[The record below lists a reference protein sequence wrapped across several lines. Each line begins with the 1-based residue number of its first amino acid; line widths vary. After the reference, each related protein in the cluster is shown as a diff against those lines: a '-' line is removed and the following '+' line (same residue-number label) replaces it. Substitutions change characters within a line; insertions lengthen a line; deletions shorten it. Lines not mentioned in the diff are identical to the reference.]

1 MNPLTIP
8 PAHLD
13 LIARLFKGGDQI
25 IMGITVNC
33 LSMLHAAVGIAT
45 EASELERAVFHIRAA
60 RSPWAEHPGLDF
72 ANILE
77 ELGDHLFYEG
87 ALRIATDLVQMS
99 DARELGEDA
108 LSTPTLWTSHLSTDV
123 HSGRGPREVL
133 CELISMHSILAGDI
147 LDVIKKH
154 VFYRKDLNRDLLR
167 SLLLQDCWTIRE
179 VAILLGVD
187 EDRLRELNIAKLEKG
202 PNARYKAGT
211 YSDAAAQAR
220 ADKKEGE

>member
-1 MNPLTIP
+1 M
-8 PAHLD
+8 
-13 LIARLFKGGDQI
+13 
-25 IMGITVNC
+25 
-33 LSMLHAAVGIAT
+33 
-45 EASELERAVFHIRAA
+45 
-60 RSPWAEHPGLDF
+60 
-72 ANILE
+72 
-77 ELGDHLFYEG
+77 
-87 ALRIATDLVQMS
+87 
-99 DARELGEDA
+99 
-108 LSTPTLWTSHLSTDV
+108 
-123 HSGRGPREVL
+123 
-133 CELISMHSILAGDI
+133 AGHI

>member
-8 PAHLD
+8 PTHLD

-25 IMGITVNC
+25 ITGITADA

-45 EASELERAVFHIRAA
+45 EAAELEMAVIGIRM
-60 RSPWAEHPGLDF
+60 SDLKWFGLHPKLDVE
-72 ANILE
+72 NIIE

-87 ALRIATDLVQMS
+87 ALRIVTGLVQL
-99 DARELGEDA
+99 DEAELSMPASWAMPWSPSYCPYPSEA
-108 LSTPTLWTSHLSTDV
+108 L
-123 HSGRGPREVL
+123 
-133 CELISMHSILAGDI
+133 CNLISMHSVLAGHI

-154 VFYRKDLNRDLLR
+154 VFYRKDLDRDKLR
-167 SLLLQDCWTIRE
+167 DLLLQDCWVVRE
-179 VAILLGVD
+179 MAGLLEID
-187 EDRLRELNIAKLEKG
+187 EDRLRELNIVKLERG

>member
-25 IMGITVNC
+25 ITGITADA

-45 EASELERAVFHIRAA
+45 EAAELEKAA
-60 RSPWAEHPGLDF
+60 IGVRMSGFKLSSILHPKLDAE
-72 ANILE
+72 NIIE

-87 ALRIATDLVQMS
+87 ALRIAAGFVQLG
-99 DARELGEDA
+99 DAELSMPASWAMPWGPPSCPYPDDA
-108 LSTPTLWTSHLSTDV
+108 L
-123 HSGRGPREVL
+123 
-133 CELISMHSILAGDI
+133 CNLISMHSVLAGHI

-154 VFYRKDLNRDLLR
+154 VFYRKDLDRDKLR
-167 SLLLQDCWTIRE
+167 DLLLQDCWVVRE
-179 VAILLGVD
+179 MAGLLEID
-187 EDRLRELNIAKLEKG
+187 EDRLRELNIVKLERG